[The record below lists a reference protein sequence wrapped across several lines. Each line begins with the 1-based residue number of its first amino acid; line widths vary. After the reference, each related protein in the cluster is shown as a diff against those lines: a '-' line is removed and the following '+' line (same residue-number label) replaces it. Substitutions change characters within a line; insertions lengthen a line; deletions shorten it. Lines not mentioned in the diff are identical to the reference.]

1 MPSLSSCA
9 PLLRPHACGQN
20 MTHDERIAHWE
31 NVREK
36 ERIDR
41 RNRIAKL
48 SMEQRAAVIDI
59 NKLLDKVLD
68 VALYPDMGGIRMVSA
83 YDLQELSDAMDT
95 LQWQFNL
102 RD

>member
-1 MPSLSSCA
+1 MA
-9 PLLRPHACGQN
+9 KKVEN
-20 MTHDERIAHWE
+20 MTQDERIAYWAAQ
-31 NVREK
+31 REK

-48 SMEQRAAVIDI
+48 SMEQRAAVINV
-59 NKLLDKVLD
+59 NKLLDTVLD

-83 YDLQELSDAMDT
+83 YDLQELADAMHT
-95 LQWQFNL
+95 LQSQFNL

>member
-1 MPSLSSCA
+1 MGKKLE
-9 PLLRPHACGQN
+9 N
-20 MTHDERIAHWE
+20 MTQDERIAHWE

-48 SMEQRAAVIDI
+48 SMDQRAAVIDI

-83 YDLQELSDAMDT
+83 YDIQELSDAKDK
-95 LQWQFNL
+95 LRYEFNL
-102 RD
+102 DSREHG

>member
-1 MPSLSSCA
+1 MAKKL
-9 PLLRPHACGQN
+9 QN

-36 ERIDR
+36 ERINR

>member
-1 MPSLSSCA
+1 MAKKL
-9 PLLRPHACGQN
+9 QN

>member
-1 MPSLSSCA
+1 MGKKLE
-9 PLLRPHACGQN
+9 N
-20 MTHDERIAHWE
+20 MTQDERIAHWE

-36 ERIDR
+36 ERINR

-68 VALYPDMGGIRMVSA
+68 IALYPDMGGIRMVSA
-83 YDLQELSDAMDT
+83 YDLQELSDAMDK